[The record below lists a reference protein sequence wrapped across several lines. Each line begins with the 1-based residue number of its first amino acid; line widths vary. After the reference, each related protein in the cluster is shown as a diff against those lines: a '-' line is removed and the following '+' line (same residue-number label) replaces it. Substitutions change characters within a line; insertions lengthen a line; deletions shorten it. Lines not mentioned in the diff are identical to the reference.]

1 MNKQQ
6 LLMNNNQLL
15 LKYAGLTFQFL
26 IGIGLFTFLGIKID
40 AYFKWKMPIAVWVLP
55 LIFIVAII
63 VKIVLDT
70 SKKNKPND

>member
-1 MNKQQ
+1 
-6 LLMNNNQLL
+6 MNNNQLL

-40 AYFKWKMPIAVWVLP
+40 SYFKWKMPIAVWVLP

-70 SKKNKPND
+70 SKKNKPNV